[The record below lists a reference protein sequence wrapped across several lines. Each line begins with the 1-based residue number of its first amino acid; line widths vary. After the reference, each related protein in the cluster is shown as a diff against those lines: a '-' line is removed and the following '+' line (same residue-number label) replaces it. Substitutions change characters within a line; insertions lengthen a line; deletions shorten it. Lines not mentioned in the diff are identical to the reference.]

1 MIETEE
7 QRRWWFATHPEYSS
21 SRRGIRGGSDR
32 DGDDNKVDPKEVDK
46 YVDEALKYETGP
58 VADLLRSVK
67 RNFGSEGYA
76 QRNLDSERLGWDT
89 EAGGRVGPR
98 QPPRPGRGSRR
109 GLDIRDWRPMS
120 RRERLARDAI
130 EAELELAGANPR
142 DYRLTSFAG
151 QLVAQ
156 RGNLFDPYQT
166 DPQGRTN
173 VQREQEGLA
182 PLCRDGKPIV
192 LHHANQR
199 AEGPLIELTTAEH
212 QSIRVR
218 QEPSEIDRL
227 DSRDFRELY
236 WMARAASIR
245 SPEPELFY
253 YK

>member
-7 QRRWWFATHPEYSS
+7 QRRWWFATHPEYSW
-21 SRRGIRGGSDR
+21 SRRGIRGGSER
-32 DGDDNKVDPKEVDK
+32 DGSEDKVDPREVDR
-46 YVDEALKYETGP
+46 YVDEALKYETGF

-67 RNFGSEGYA
+67 RNFGTEGETRGA
-76 QRNLDSERLGWDT
+76 QNPDTLEWDT
-89 EAGGRVGPR
+89 EAGGRLGPR
-98 QPPRPGRGSRR
+98 PGPRPGRGSRR
-109 GLDIRDWRPMS
+109 GLDIRDWRQMS

-156 RGNLFDPYQT
+156 RRNLFDPYQT

-173 VQREQEGLA
+173 VQREKEGRA
-182 PLCRDGKPIV
+182 PLDRNGDPIE
-192 LHHANQR
+192 LHHTNQR
-199 AEGPLIELTTAEH
+199 SEGPIIEMTKAEH